1 MKMSNKTIATMIVSV
16 LAAVLA
22 AGQSTNNLGST
33 ESVPRLVKFGGVVKD
48 EGGHART
55 GVVGVTFAIYK
66 DQEGGVP
73 LWLETQN
80 VQADSKGN
88 YKVLLGSTKLDGLPA
103 ELFTSNEARWMGVQ
117 PEGQGEQPRVLFASV
132 PYALKAAD
140 AETLGGKPI
149 SAFQLVTPRSSN
161 GTATQGVLPAS
172 EQANEI
178 TCSGGTACKAAFIP
192 KFSSNG
198 GSASVNDSIISQ
210 IGSVVTVTG
219 EVVGQTGFFRSGT
232 NGTIFQATQTN
243 STSGSAIGGVA
254 EGTSGIGVQ
263 GAGVTGVLGQ
273 ALSNGIGVEGT
284 LGSVGV
290 KGQSPIANGLGV
302 WGEADASTGTNNGV
316 FGEIF
321 STTSDAAGVLGVSN
335 ASSGTTYGVRGINSS
350 SGQFA
355 AGVEGENFSTT
366 GVTFGLVGSTSS
378 TNGIGAVALGVGESS
393 TGFKLIG
400 CCPAGVWGDTSS
412 NAGGATALA
421 GTADDARAIYLE
433 NNSPSGIPTAFMLQD
448 AAGKLALQA
457 GGLGAGNGFC
467 TIDTTGHLFC
477 QNGVSTMA
485 SLDTGQRQV
494 ALYAVESP
502 QNWFEDFGTGEL
514 GSGKATVTLD
524 PTFAQTVNL
533 ASDYHVFLTPV
544 GDCRGLYVSQKTA
557 TGFEVHEL
565 GGGLSNVAFDYRIVA
580 LRHGFEKVRLADITE
595 RVKKLNAPLPK
606 VSPGRQIPLTRPALP
621 IVAAKSKVAGS
632 IPPSQSSK

>member
-1 MKMSNKTIATMIVSV
+1 MSNKTIATLIVSV

-22 AGQSTNNLGST
+22 AGQSTNNLGAT
-33 ESVPRLVKFGGVVKD
+33 DTVPHLVKFGGVVKD

-66 DQEGGVP
+66 DQEGGTP

-88 YKVLLGSTKLDGLPA
+88 YKVLLGSTTLDGLPA
-103 ELFTSNEARWMGVQ
+103 DLFMSNEARWLGVQ
-117 PEGQGEQPRVLFASV
+117 PEGQDEQPRILFASV
-132 PYALKAAD
+132 PYALKAGD

-149 SAFQLVTPRSSN
+149 SAFQMIMPQSSN
-161 GTATQGVLPAS
+161 GTTQRVVPTS

-178 TCSGGTACKAAFIP
+178 TCSGGTACKAGFFP

-198 GSASVNDSIISQ
+198 GTASVNDSIVSQ
-210 IGSVVTVTG
+210 TGSVVTVTG
-219 EVVGQTGFFRSGT
+219 EVVGQTGFFRSG
-232 NGTIFQATQTN
+232 NSGTIFQATQTN
-243 STSGSAIGGVA
+243 NTFGSAIGGVA

-284 LGSVGV
+284 NGSVGV
-290 KGQSPIANGLGV
+290 KGQSAIANGLGV
-302 WGEADASTGTNNGV
+302 WGEADATTGTNNGV

-321 STTSDAAGVLGVSN
+321 STTSDATGVLGVSN

-366 GVTFGLVGSTSS
+366 GVTFGLVGSTNSPH
-378 TNGIGAVALGVGESS
+378 GIGAVALGIGESS

-433 NNSPSGIPTAFMLQD
+433 NNSPSGVPTAFMLQD

-457 GGLGAGNGFC
+457 GGLGPGNGFC

-477 QNGVSTMA
+477 QNGVSSMA
-485 SLDTGQRQV
+485 SLDSGQRQV

-502 QNWFEDFGTGEL
+502 QNWFEDFGTGRL
-514 GSGKATVTLD
+514 ARGTATVTLD

-533 ASDYHVFLTPV
+533 DSDYHVFLAPA

-557 TGFEVHEL
+557 TSFEVREL
-565 GGGLSNVAFDYRIVA
+565 GGGQSNVPFDYRIVA
-580 LRHGFEKVRLADITE
+580 LRHGFENVRLADITE
-595 RVKKLNAPLPK
+595 RVKQLNTPLPK
-606 VSPGRQIPLTRPALP
+606 ISPGQQIPHTRLLLP
-621 IVAAKSKVAGS
+621 IVAAKSKVGA
-632 IPPSQSSK
+632 IPSSQSSK